1 MLAGRSVGKYSVQS
15 GSRSVSKCTQGGSGM
30 PSCPLPLVPHMTTCC
45 LVSSQKEGAS
55 ASVWT
60 DSFSFPKLLRRL
72 SIFSSNSA
80 RIKFQV
86 SSFKFSL
93 EINAESAK
101 ARRGAERNSSFF
113 LLIRGFKKFPVSSG
127 QRRLGHK
134 KSPSKT
140 EGLCNPTWLD

>member
-1 MLAGRSVGKYSVQS
+1 
-15 GSRSVSKCTQGGSGM
+15 M

-80 RIKFQV
+80 RIGGTWPNFKFQLGKGHLGTKKALPKRKGFV
-86 SSFKFSL
+86 IQLGWIKL
-93 EINAESAK
+93 ELVEQI
-101 ARRGAERNSSFF
+101 
-113 LLIRGFKKFPVSSG
+113 
-127 QRRLGHK
+127 
-134 KSPSKT
+134 
-140 EGLCNPTWLD
+140 